1 MKAMVEGGGGKA
13 IAMASFVRRMAE
25 RLDDGGGPKFS
36 RRPFF
41 RRLKIPCAKKL
52 KKGDI
57 KIGVGQMFAI
67 NNIAIFVYY

>member
-41 RRLKIPCAKKL
+41 RRLKIPCAKKI
-52 KKGDI
+52 KKGGHQ
-57 KIGVGQMFAI
+57 KLGVGQMFAI
-67 NNIAIFVYY
+67 NNIG

>member
-1 MKAMVEGGGGKA
+1 MKAMVEGGGGRA
-13 IAMASFVRRMAE
+13 IAMASFIRRMAE

-41 RRLKIPCAKKL
+41 DASRSRARKKL

-57 KIGVGQMFAI
+57 KNLGWDGCLQ
-67 NNIAIFVYY
+67 